1 MAETRKKLRRKKAL
15 LTLLHIVFMLCLIAG
30 VSAMYLS
37 ANYGRG
43 IKWIFDD
50 VYEDSES
57 FSQQL
62 GADISL

>member
-43 IKWIFDD
+43 IK
-50 VYEDSES
+50 
-57 FSQQL
+57 
-62 GADISL
+62 